1 MLPICPLA
9 RPLPPTARAASAA
22 PDRCGCVRAIG
33 VSNFTPDRAVDLG
46 IFNQTMPQM
55 NQIEIN
61 SFHQRQAQV
70 EALQAEGMLVEA
82 WAPFAEGKH
91 DIFHK
96 PVLTQIG
103 AQYGKSVAQVILRW
117 LVERNIVAL
126 AKSTKAE
133 RMAENLAI
141 FDFSLSETDKAA
153 IATLDSGE
161 SQFINHQNVDVVK
174 WMKTRIFQV

>member
-9 RPLPPTARAASAA
+9 RPLPPTARAASVA
-22 PDRCGCVRAIG
+22 PDRRGCVRAIG

-117 LVERNIVAL
+117 LVENNIVAL
-126 AKSTKAE
+126 AKSGKVE
-133 RMAENLAI
+133 RMAENLDI
-141 FDFSLSETDKAA
+141 FDFSLNAADKNA
-153 IATLDSGE
+153 IAALDRGE
-161 SQFINHQNVDVVK
+161 SQFINHQTVATVRQMKEWIFNV
-174 WMKTRIFQV
+174 

>member
-9 RPLPPTARAASAA
+9 RPLPPTARAASVA
-22 PDRCGCVRAIG
+22 PDRRGCVRAIG

-117 LVERNIVAL
+117 LVEHIPPPHGE
-126 AKSTKAE
+126 KPG
-133 RMAENLAI
+133 
-141 FDFSLSETDKAA
+141 
-153 IATLDSGE
+153 SGRVLM
-161 SQFINHQNVDVVK
+161 QNADVFC
-174 WMKTRIFQV
+174 MG

>member
-96 PVLTQIG
+96 PVQIG
-103 AQYGKSVAQVILRW
+103 GASHS
-117 LVERNIVAL
+117 AL
-126 AKSTKAE
+126 AGRAHS
-133 RMAENLAI
+133 
-141 FDFSLSETDKAA
+141 SSP
-153 IATLDSGE
+153 
-161 SQFINHQNVDVVK
+161 
-174 WMKTRIFQV
+174 

>member
-103 AQYGKSVAQVILRW
+103 TQYGKSVAQVILR
-117 LVERNIVAL
+117 
-126 AKSTKAE
+126 
-133 RMAENLAI
+133 
-141 FDFSLSETDKAA
+141 
-153 IATLDSGE
+153 
-161 SQFINHQNVDVVK
+161 
-174 WMKTRIFQV
+174 

>member
-9 RPLPPTARAASAA
+9 RPLPPTARAASVA
-22 PDRCGCVRAIG
+22 PGRRGCVRAIG

-117 LVERNIVAL
+117 LVEYIPPPRREKPGSGRVLMQNAD
-126 AKSTKAE
+126 AFCMGSGRE
-133 RMAENLAI
+133 WAI
-141 FDFSLSETDKAA
+141 L
-153 IATLDSGE
+153 
-161 SQFINHQNVDVVK
+161 FIN
-174 WMKTRIFQV
+174 